1 MASCPKCGGNVIR
14 EWINKKKH
22 RRAGVC
28 GGCGKTVD
36 LGRIEQTETSQED
49 GSKKTAGTETPAAKT
64 GSTKPARTPRR
75 ASGQPTRSGP
85 AAKRGVDTQKQS
97 GGSVPK
103 VTSADPI
110 GDFFR
115 KYIW

>member
-49 GSKKTAGTETPAAKT
+49 GSKKTAGT
-64 GSTKPARTPRR
+64 PRR